1 MAGALAKV
9 ILIGNVGRDPEART
23 TPAGDNVTEFSVAV
37 SERRRGKDGQQQE
50 QTTWFR
56 VSAWG
61 KLGETCAQYLR
72 KGSSVYVEG
81 SLTQRE
87 YTDRE
92 GAARTSLDV
101 RASEMKMLDRRDDQG
116 GRNSELGDDQGMGGQ
131 GSQGSGRASSA
142 RATPS
147 NAATDDDIP
156 F

>member
-1 MAGALAKV
+1 M
-9 ILIGNVGRDPEART
+9 
-23 TPAGDNVTEFSVAV
+23 AV
-37 SERRRGKDGQQQE
+37 SERRRGRDGQQQE

-101 RASEMKMLDRRDDQG
+101 RASEMKMLDRR
-116 GRNSELGDDQGMGGQ
+116 GDNANDGDA
-131 GSQGSGRASSA
+131 GSGGTTEREARPTYSSRPPTATAASD
-142 RATPS
+142 
-147 NAATDDDIP
+147 DDDIP

>member
-37 SERRRGKDGQQQE
+37 SERRRGRDGQQQE

-81 SLTQRE
+81 NLTQRE

-101 RASEMKMLDRRDDQG
+101 RANEMKMLDRRDDAG
-116 GRNSELGDDQGMGGQ
+116 GGG
-131 GSQGSGRASSA
+131 A
-142 RATPS
+142 R
-147 NAATDDDIP
+147 
-156 F
+156 

>member
-23 TPAGDNVTEFSVAV
+23 TPAGDNVTDFSVAV

-56 VSAWG
+56 ISAWG

-92 GAARTSLDV
+92 GATRTSLDV
-101 RASEMKMLDRRDDQG
+101 RASEMKMLDRR
-116 GRNSELGDDQGMGGQ
+116 GDNANDGDA
-131 GSQGSGRASSA
+131 GSGGATETGARPTYSSRPPTATAASD
-142 RATPS
+142 
-147 NAATDDDIP
+147 DDDIP

>member
-1 MAGALAKV
+1 
-9 ILIGNVGRDPEART
+9 
-23 TPAGDNVTEFSVAV
+23 VAV
-37 SERRRGKDGQQQE
+37 SERRRGRDGQQQE

-101 RASEMKMLDRRDDQG
+101 RASEMKMLDRR
-116 GRNSELGDDQGMGGQ
+116 GDNANDGDA
-131 GSQGSGRASSA
+131 GSGGTTEREARPTYSSRPPTATAASD
-142 RATPS
+142 
-147 NAATDDDIP
+147 DDDIP

>member
-37 SERRRGKDGQQQE
+37 SERRRGRDGQQQE

-56 VSAWG
+56 ISAWG
-61 KLGETCAQYLR
+61 KLGETCAQYLH

-81 SLTQRE
+81 TLTQRE

-116 GRNSELGDDQGMGGQ
+116 NGGTDERGARPTYSSSGRGQ
-131 GSQGSGRASSA
+131 GS
-142 RATPS
+142 
-147 NAATDDDIP
+147 AAPVDDSDDIP